1 MQCLVTDRLMITA
14 EKRKRSLNAA
24 SPSRESTSP
33 VRMRAKGSLAEMSE
47 MSSEVAGIFSPGSKK
62 GDEESCCP
70 PVGMERL
77 APTLFSRSEEVLVV
91 EDKPGDEWRMKLS
104 PQGNLL
110 TLEELRQVHNYNIIT
125 IIATIIIIV
134 TIIIIITMVIC

>member
-1 MQCLVTDRLMITA
+1 MD
-14 EKRKRSLNAA
+14 
-24 SPSRESTSP
+24 
-33 VRMRAKGSLAEMSE
+33 
-47 MSSEVAGIFSPGSKK
+47 
-62 GDEESCCP
+62 
-70 PVGMERL
+70 VGMERL
-77 APTLFSRSEEVLVV
+77 APTLFSRSEDVLVV
-91 EDKPGDEWRMKLS
+91 EGKPGDEWRMKLS